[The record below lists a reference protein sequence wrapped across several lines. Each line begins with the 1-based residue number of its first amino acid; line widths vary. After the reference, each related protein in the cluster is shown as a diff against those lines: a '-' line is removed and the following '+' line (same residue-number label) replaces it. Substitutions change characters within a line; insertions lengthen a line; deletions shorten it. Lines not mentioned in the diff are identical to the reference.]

1 MITVAT
7 KDVGDVKDKF
17 KRELECVKTLEDR
30 NEDYI
35 KKEMGIYGRE

>member
-1 MITVAT
+1 MVTIIS

-17 KRELECVKTLEDR
+17 GEDNVVRSLEDF

-35 KKEMGIYGRE
+35 KLDLGIGE